1 MENQDYESAIMDSI
15 LRNRETA
22 LLLENCPDTI
32 RTGGMLDIIMATKRE
47 QVKKLHPYAIT
58 PPKTENGRWQT
69 TYRDNNNKRINIKAQ
84 TENELLD
91 KLVKIYFSNQHFDKL
106 TFYGLYQEWLA
117 YKKTVVN
124 SQNTIKRHEQHYRKY
139 FETSLLHE
147 RRIKY
152 LDELTIESEC
162 NRIVRDYKMS
172 RKEWGNVK
180 GILNGMFDF
189 AVRKHY
195 LDTSPMNNVT
205 ISVKFRQVVKK
216 TGKTETYN
224 TEELAQLNNYLD
236 GMYAETGDSVFLA
249 VKLNFM
255 LGLRVGELV
264 ALKPSDIENDTIH
277 GIREEIRDQ
286 TTNTYEVVEHTKTNT
301 DRFVALVSKS
311 KKILDMLDSH
321 GEYLF
326 MRGSERITSRQV
338 AYVLEKYAE
347 RNSLKIKSTHKMR
360 KTYAS
365 RLNACG
371 IPLDYIRESLGHSN
385 LNTTL
390 GYIYNPLTTEET
402 QKLLE
407 KAL

>member
-15 LRNRETA
+15 LKNRETA
-22 LLLENCPDTI
+22 LLLENCPAKI
-32 RTGGMLDIIMATKRE
+32 EAGGMLDIIMATKRE
-47 QVKKLHPYAIT
+47 QVRKLHPYAIT
-58 PPKTENGRWQT
+58 PPKTESGRWQT
-69 TYRDNNNKRINIKAQ
+69 TYRDSNNKRISIKAQ

-152 LDELTIESEC
+152 LDELTLESEC
-162 NRIVRDYKMS
+162 NRIIRDFKMS

-236 GMYAETGDSVFLA
+236 GMYAETNDSVFLA

-264 ALKPSDIENDTIH
+264 ALKASDIENDMIH
-277 GIREEIRDQ
+277 VVREEIRDQ
-286 TTNTYEVVEHTKTNT
+286 ITNTYEVVEHTKTNT

-347 RNSLKIKSTHKMR
+347 RNSLKVKSTHKMR

-402 QKLLE
+402 QNLLE

>member
-1 MENQDYESAIMDSI
+1 MLSENITWI
-15 LRNRETA
+15 L
-22 LLLENCPDTI
+22 P
-32 RTGGMLDIIMATKRE
+32 
-47 QVKKLHPYAIT
+47 
-58 PPKTENGRWQT
+58 
-69 TYRDNNNKRINIKAQ
+69 
-84 TENELLD
+84 
-91 KLVKIYFSNQHFDKL
+91 
-106 TFYGLYQEWLA
+106 
-117 YKKTVVN
+117 
-124 SQNTIKRHEQHYRKY
+124 
-139 FETSLLHE
+139 
-147 RRIKY
+147 
-152 LDELTIESEC
+152 
-162 NRIVRDYKMS
+162 
-172 RKEWGNVK
+172 
-180 GILNGMFDF
+180 
-189 AVRKHY
+189 
-195 LDTSPMNNVT
+195 PMNNVT

-236 GMYAETGDSVFLA
+236 GMYAETNDAVFLA

-264 ALKPSDIENDTIH
+264 ALKPGDIENDMIH
-277 GIREEIRDQ
+277 VVREEIRDQ

-347 RNSLKIKSTHKMR
+347 RNSLKVKSTHKMR

-402 QKLLE
+402 QNLLE